1 MYIVNLF
8 GDGIRYRIC
17 DLDAPLWEPLIE
29 YRLKHSTTWY
39 DIIMDLTLLQKF
51 GINDLSQLSN
61 KKETV
66 GILLNG
72 QNRIE
77 IKKGARHLE
86 RFRSIELNN
95 SYTLFPKYKTDM
107 KKSMKIPKRHLIIA
121 QFETGLIGKYKIETP
136 SMLIEELT
144 FILDNPPL
152 LEYCLLFTDLVYN
165 GSKLK
170 RLQADT
176 VIRGVR
182 ILTI

>member
-1 MYIVNLF
+1 M
-8 GDGIRYRIC
+8 
-17 DLDAPLWEPLIE
+17 DAPLWEPLIE
-29 YRLKHSTTWY
+29 YRLKHSITWY
-39 DIIMDLTLLQKF
+39 DILMDLTLLQKF

-77 IKKGARHLE
+77 IKKGARNLKK
-86 RFRSIELNN
+86 FRTIELNN
-95 SYTLFPKYKTDM
+95 LYTLFPKYKTDM
-107 KKSMKIPKRHLIIA
+107 KKSMKIPKQHLIIA
-121 QFETGLIGKYKIETP
+121 QFETGMIGKYKIETP

-152 LEYCLLFTDLVYN
+152 LEYSLLFTELVYN

-170 RLQADT
+170 LLQADT

-182 ILTI
+182 ILTVETNIFPEKIKYQ